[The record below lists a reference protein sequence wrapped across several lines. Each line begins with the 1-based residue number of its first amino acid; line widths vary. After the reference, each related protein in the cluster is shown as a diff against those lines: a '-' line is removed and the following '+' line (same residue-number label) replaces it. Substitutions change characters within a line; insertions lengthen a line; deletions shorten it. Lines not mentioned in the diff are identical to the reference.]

1 MIRKTKGR
9 RRQGSGRQKHAKRQT
24 LHQAAPGG
32 RPKGSR
38 ARGGKAGLAVQV
50 LCQHADGVRL
60 RTHRLQVGR
69 LYRRSAGAGAA
80 AVWKNVEHKRLAE
93 LAAGFA
99 HPQRVVL
106 VRALMEGA
114 TSYRQIR
121 LALRAKAGPLYHHV
135 KQLRLCGLL
144 QVGPRDVYRL
154 TEAGQLAAGVLCAME
169 RLLARIR

>member
-1 MIRKTKGR
+1 MNRQGKAGR
-9 RRQGSGRQKHAKRQT
+9 RRAAGRQKRRTRHTVR
-24 LHQAAPGG
+24 QAAPGG
-32 RPKGSR
+32 RPKGSW
-38 ARGGKAGLAVQV
+38 AGGGKAGLAVQL
-50 LCQHADGVRL
+50 LCQHADGVRV
-60 RTHRLQVGR
+60 RTHRLQAGR

-80 AVWKNVEHKRLAE
+80 AVWKGVEHKRLAE

-99 HPQRVVL
+99 HPQRVIL

-114 TSYRQIR
+114 SSYRQIR
-121 LALRAKAGPLYHHV
+121 MALGAKAGPLYHHV

-169 RLLARIR
+169 RVLARIR